1 MSACTDAFCTESTHA
16 SGAGLNRAPP
26 RGRHGSTVR
35 QIPGARR
42 NILLSYGP
50 DREDAWEA
58 PPDVFAR
65 LGAAAR
71 ALIAAEPAEGSRDWG
86 GQVGEP
92 AGGAPAGPKL

>member
-1 MSACTDAFCTESTHA
+1 MQQRARIA
-16 SGAGLNRAPP
+16 SGAGLNRSAPD
-26 RGRHGSTVR
+26 GRHGSTVR

-50 DREDAWEA
+50 DRGGAWEA

-71 ALIAAEPAEGSRDWG
+71 ALIAAEPAEGRR

>member
-1 MSACTDAFCTESTHA
+1 MHPLCVLQQRARIA
-16 SGAGLNRAPP
+16 SGAGLNRSAPD
-26 RGRHGSTVR
+26 GRHGSTVR

-50 DREDAWEA
+50 DRGDAWEA

-71 ALIAAEPAEGSRDWG
+71 ALIAAEPAEWRRGWG